1 MVFSSTVFLFV
12 FLPAVLIFY
21 FLGKNRTYRN
31 IILLLAS
38 IVFYAWG
45 EPLFVF
51 VMIATVFV
59 NWGLGLGIDKDLR
72 KGRKGKIFLIPA
84 LVLDLEILGVFKY
97 LTFITKNIAFLT
109 GHKDLII
116 NITLP
121 IGISFFTF
129 QMMSYVLDVYFQHA
143 EAQRNPFDVLLY
155 IAMFP
160 QLIAGPIVRYETVAT
175 DIKSRTETRQGFTQ
189 GMIRFVYGLGKKLLI
204 ANYLGSI
211 ADVTF
216 NSDTSLAVLTA
227 WLGAICYTLQIYFD
241 FSGYS
246 DMAIGLG
253 LIFGFHF
260 PENFNYPYISKSIN
274 GFWRRW
280 HISLS
285 TWFRDYLYIPLGGN
299 RVSKGWWIFN
309 LFIVWLLTGIWHGAN
324 WTFIAW
330 GLFYFCFLLLEKLI
344 GIERFE
350 KHGVLSH
357 IYTMVIVIILWAL
370 FRSDSIT
377 AAGSYIG
384 SMFGIGAAGIADSM
398 TLDLL
403 SSGKV
408 ILILGVILSTPLYR
422 VVRVTLSERSSNI
435 FDGVATIVIFCLC
448 VLNVVSATYNPFIY
462 FNF

>member
-72 KGRKGKIFLIPA
+72 KGRKGKRFLIPA

-160 QLIAGPIVRYETVAT
+160 QLIAGPIVRY
-175 DIKSRTETRQGFTQ
+175 
-189 GMIRFVYGLGKKLLI
+189 
-204 ANYLGSI
+204 
-211 ADVTF
+211 
-216 NSDTSLAVLTA
+216 
-227 WLGAICYTLQIYFD
+227 
-241 FSGYS
+241 
-246 DMAIGLG
+246 
-253 LIFGFHF
+253 
-260 PENFNYPYISKSIN
+260 
-274 GFWRRW
+274 
-280 HISLS
+280 
-285 TWFRDYLYIPLGGN
+285 
-299 RVSKGWWIFN
+299 
-309 LFIVWLLTGIWHGAN
+309 
-324 WTFIAW
+324 
-330 GLFYFCFLLLEKLI
+330 
-344 GIERFE
+344 
-350 KHGVLSH
+350 
-357 IYTMVIVIILWAL
+357 
-370 FRSDSIT
+370 
-377 AAGSYIG
+377 
-384 SMFGIGAAGIADSM
+384 
-398 TLDLL
+398 
-403 SSGKV
+403 
-408 ILILGVILSTPLYR
+408 
-422 VVRVTLSERSSNI
+422 
-435 FDGVATIVIFCLC
+435 
-448 VLNVVSATYNPFIY
+448 
-462 FNF
+462 

>member
-72 KGRKGKIFLIPA
+72 KGRKGKRFLIPA

-299 RVSKGWWIFN
+299 RVSKGW
-309 LFIVWLLTGIWHGAN
+309 
-324 WTFIAW
+324 
-330 GLFYFCFLLLEKLI
+330 
-344 GIERFE
+344 
-350 KHGVLSH
+350 
-357 IYTMVIVIILWAL
+357 
-370 FRSDSIT
+370 
-377 AAGSYIG
+377 
-384 SMFGIGAAGIADSM
+384 
-398 TLDLL
+398 
-403 SSGKV
+403 
-408 ILILGVILSTPLYR
+408 
-422 VVRVTLSERSSNI
+422 
-435 FDGVATIVIFCLC
+435 
-448 VLNVVSATYNPFIY
+448 
-462 FNF
+462 

>member
-38 IVFYAWG
+38 IGFYAWG

-59 NWGLGLGIDKDLR
+59 NWGLGLGIDKDLHNG
-72 KGRKGKIFLIPA
+72 KKGKRFLVPA
-84 LVLDLEILGVFKY
+84 LILDLGILGVFKY

-129 QMMSYVLDVYFQHA
+129 QMMSYVLDIYFRWA
-143 EAQRNPFDVLLY
+143 ESQKNPFDVLLY
-155 IAMFP
+155 ISMFP

-204 ANYLGSI
+204 ANYLGSV
-211 ADVTF
+211 ADVAF
-216 NSDTSLAVLTA
+216 DSGTSLAILTA
-227 WLGAICYTLQIYFD
+227 WLGAVCYTLQIYFD

-253 LIFGFHF
+253 MIFGFHF
-260 PENFNYPYISKSIN
+260 PENFNYPYIAKSIN

-299 RVSKGWWIFN
+299 RVSKGRWIFN
-309 LFIVWLLTGIWHGAN
+309 LFIVWLLTGVWHGAN

-330 GLFYFCFLLLEKLI
+330 GLLYFCFLLLEKLV
-344 GIERFE
+344 GVEKFE
-350 KHGVLSH
+350 KHGALSH
-357 IYTMVIVIILWAL
+357 IYTMVIVTVLWAL
-370 FRSDSIT
+370 FRSDSIS

-384 SMFGIGAAGIADSM
+384 SMFGIGASGLADSTTLDMLSNSKVMLVAGIVLCIPVYQM
-398 TLDLL
+398 IKGKL
-403 SSGKV
+403 SNRGQIV
-408 ILILGVILSTPLYR
+408 W
-422 VVRVTLSERSSNI
+422 
-435 FDGVATIVIFCLC
+435 DGVAVSVIAVLC
-448 VLNVVSATYNPFIY
+448 ILNVINSTYNPFIY